1 MVMHKTNRE
10 FFSNLFK
17 LLRVFEWA
25 DKLQLNFIAAFIL
38 IAFLPHPEHY
48 LVQVLIL
55 GIYMLFLGSYG
66 YVSNSYGDR
75 EQDAK
80 VGKHLEVQFFSNQQ
94 LKMIL
99 TLFAIP
105 SLFIPFYFQDIKIGA
120 LGLTTFLLVT
130 FYSLKPVR
138 LKERG
143 IYGVFTAALTQR
155 TLPFLLFVFLVPI
168 HNPFIAWFLLGWLSL
183 VGIAVIL
190 PHQFFDY
197 ENDIRAGVKTWVTR
211 FGKEK
216 AKRVIKA
223 VIILMIFYVLT
234 PIFVLP
240 PHQGLAISI
249 VTLAFTGHSIG
260 YSVDALRSV

>member
-1 MVMHKTNRE
+1 MSEHKTYGE
-10 FFSNLFK
+10 FLKNLFK
-17 LLRVFEWA
+17 LIRIFEWA

-38 IAFLPHPEHY
+38 IAFLPHPERY

-55 GIYMLFLGSYG
+55 AIYMLFLGSYG

-75 EQDAK
+75 EQDVK
-80 VGKHLEVQFFSNQQ
+80 VGKHLEVQFFSDWQ

-99 TLFAIP
+99 TFFAIP
-105 SLFIPFYFQDIKIGA
+105 SLLIPLYFRDVRIGI
-120 LGLTTFLLVT
+120 LGIVTFLLIT
-130 FYSLKPVR
+130 FYSLKPIR

-143 IYGVFTAALTQR
+143 LYGIFTAALTQR

-183 VGIAVIL
+183 IGIAVIL
-190 PHQFFDY
+190 PHQLFDY
-197 ENDIRAGVKTWVTR
+197 ENDVKAGVETWVTR

-216 AKRVIKA
+216 AKQVVKA
-223 VIILMIFYVLT
+223 VVVLMILYVMT
-234 PIFVLP
+234 PVFVLP
-240 PHQGLAISI
+240 PYEGLAISI